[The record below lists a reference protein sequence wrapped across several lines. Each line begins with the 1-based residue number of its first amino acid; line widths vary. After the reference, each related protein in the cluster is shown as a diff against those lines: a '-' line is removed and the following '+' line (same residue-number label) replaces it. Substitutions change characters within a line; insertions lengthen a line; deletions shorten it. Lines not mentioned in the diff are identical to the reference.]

1 MRSLNK
7 KKRLEQQSALR
18 IFVIFMLVV
27 SCPVLKAITITN
39 RRDDVEMAVTTKIA
53 DDGKTLID
61 CVIYNQSPHPI
72 ATENL
77 QTPSSVFYFKL
88 LDQAG
93 KEIQQDP
100 EWAAMFA
107 QKSSR
112 RYSRPKSMRL
122 DIIYPGEKLKFQFYL
137 EDAYGA
143 ESSKGHKMAIS
154 WESRY
159 SDGII
164 DTSAYKDAKGEQV
177 LEGEKKYMF
186 PPKWDIAVSLPLKED
201 AVEEPEKIEVSSSVS
216 KPSDNNITSP
226 SDLSSP
232 KLKIDSVE
240 KQILHQKSYFWWL
253 LLIPLLFLGKHFVSL
268 KK

>member
-1 MRSLNK
+1 MRTLKQRLNP
-7 KKRLEQQSALR
+7 R
-18 IFVIFMLVV
+18 IFVIFIFVV
-27 SCPVLKAITITN
+27 SCIVLKATTVTN

-112 RYSRPKSMRL
+112 WYSRPKSMRL
-122 DIIYPGEKLKFQFYL
+122 DVINPGENLTFQFYL

-143 ESSKGHKMAIS
+143 ESSKGCKMAIS
-154 WESRY
+154 WEGHY
-159 SDGII
+159 SGKVI
-164 DTSAYKDAKGEQV
+164 DTDAYKNAKGEQV
-177 LEGEKKYMF
+177 PEGKRKYMF

-253 LLIPLLFLGKHFVSL
+253 LLIPLLFLGRNFISL